1 MEDASSEGSGHNVLM
16 PARAVP
22 ALAVLVCSHVKVSD
36 DVFSDNICIVP
47 LIPRW
52 RGFSASQEIW
62 YYACVAAAKHSM
74 QIRVSLECFM
84 RS

>member
-1 MEDASSEGSGHNVLM
+1 MEDASSKGSGHDVLM

-22 ALAVLVCSHVKVSD
+22 ALAVLGCSHVKVSV

-52 RGFSASQEIW
+52 RGFTASQEIW
-62 YYACVAAAKHSM
+62 YFACVAAANHSM
-74 QIRVSLECFM
+74 QITVSLECFVG
-84 RS
+84 S